1 VKEDIMRKHLSN
13 SQCQSLLRHLM
24 STAVLASAGWLAVV
38 SPASAQGAA
47 DPELTQAPPASA
59 TADGALG
66 GEALN
71 VAAHDGTDTKPVAFQ
86 PASAMDASVTV
97 ADSTSTER
105 AFVTDA
111 DVTRYDVAALDDR
124 VLDHQRGR
132 AVGMLMVA
140 ATPNGFRAN
149 SVTLWDEIGPPVQ
162 TPQPSDAARA
172 QTGNIVTYNR
182 K

>member
-1 VKEDIMRKHLSN
+1 MRKHTSN
-13 SQCQSLLRHLM
+13 SHSQYLLRRFM

-38 SPASAQGAA
+38 STAHAQGAA
-47 DPELTQAPPASA
+47 DPDVMQAQPVSASV
-59 TADGALG
+59 
-66 GEALN
+66 N
-71 VAAHDGTDTKPVAFQ
+71 VAPGSELSMLAARDETESKPVAFQ
-86 PASAMDASVTV
+86 LASATQPSVIV
-97 ADSTSTER
+97 ADATTTER

-111 DVTRYDVAALDDR
+111 DVTRYDTAALDDR
-124 VLDHQRGR
+124 VLEHQRGR
-132 AVGMLMVA
+132 AVGMIMVA
-140 ATPNGFRAN
+140 STPNAFRAN